1 MIHRLAILGFGDIE
15 VAPKISATL
24 ANFFAD
30 RPIEIRCWDEN
41 EEACD
46 VMCRVL
52 RHFLKE
58 RELKYPVFRLSPDY
72 ALDKVDALIICGDP
86 AILPVTGAMVPTF
99 RLPSGEDD
107 RLDMYKFQA
116 LRWINQEDDPLA
128 FMHEHQ
134 NLELLAWLNS
144 F

>member
-1 MIHRLAILGFGDIE
+1 VIHRLAILGFGDME
-15 VAPKISATL
+15 VSPKISATL

-46 VMCRVL
+46 AMCRVL
-52 RHFLKE
+52 RLFLKE
-58 RELKYPVFRLSPDY
+58 RELKYPVLRLEPDLV
-72 ALDKVDALIICGDP
+72 LDKADALIICGEP
-86 AILPVTGAMVPTF
+86 TILVESGIMVPAY
-99 RLPSGEDD
+99 RLDSGQDH

-116 LRWINQEDDPLA
+116 LRWINQEDDPLM

-134 NLELLAWLNS
+134 SLELLNWLNA

>member
-52 RHFLKE
+52 RQFLKE
-58 RELKYPVFRLSPDY
+58 RELKYSVLKLQPDLV
-72 ALDKVDALIICGDP
+72 LDKADALIICGDQVQVIEP
-86 AILPVTGAMVPTF
+86 GVMLPTF
-99 RLPSGEDD
+99 RLEGGQDQ
-107 RLDMYKFQA
+107 RFDMYKFQA
-116 LRWINQEDDPLA
+116 LRWINQEDDPLM

-134 NLELLAWLNS
+134 NHELLTWLNS

>member
-24 ANFFAD
+24 SNFFAD
-30 RPIEIRCWDEN
+30 RPVEIRCWDEN

-58 RELKYPVFRLSPDY
+58 RELKYPVLRLSPES
-72 ALDKVDALIICGDP
+72 ALDKADALIIIGENTLGDQLGP
-86 AILPVTGAMVPTF
+86 MLPTF
-99 RLPSGEDD
+99 RLPKGQDEN
-107 RLDMYKFQA
+107 LDMYKFQA
-116 LRWINQEDDPLA
+116 LRWINQEDDPLQ

-134 NLELLAWLNS
+134 NPELLVWLNS